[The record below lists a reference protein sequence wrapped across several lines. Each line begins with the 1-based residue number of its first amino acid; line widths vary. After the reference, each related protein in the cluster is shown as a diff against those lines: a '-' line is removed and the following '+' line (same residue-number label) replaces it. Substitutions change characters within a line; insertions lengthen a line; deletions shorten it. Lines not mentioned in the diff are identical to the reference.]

1 MITEADIRFPDIPF
15 RKTAV
20 LVIIGLA
27 LYLAFLYFLG
37 FNNVQDV
44 LLHTNYGY
52 MALAILVSLVGNLFH
67 AAGWWTLLKGMKYR
81 ISLLKA
87 YLIYLSSTFFVNLI
101 PTAAISGEIAKVFF
115 IQKST
120 PDTRFDKT
128 IAAGLMSRILEIF
141 PTAIGVVAGVIYLA
155 LFYSVPQWALV
166 FCFIIAG
173 LFALLAVGVLVVL
186 LDNGLL
192 IRLAS
197 GGFRLLGR
205 IFKKKDFSAM
215 SDNLILVIKQ
225 FDESLRSLTRRPKLI
240 AAALLLIFIAWCFD
254 MTVAYIAFLAVGYP
268 VPVFFVITV
277 FSVMVIL
284 QLLPTFLPGG
294 LGFIDIL
301 MNVFYRAMG
310 VPKGAADGATIMAR
324 FVTLWFLTALGGV
337 ITVYLMKA
345 YGKTAENN
353 QKEA

>member
-1 MITEADIRFPDIPF
+1 MITEADIKFPDIPF

-20 LVIIGLA
+20 LVVIGLA

-37 FNNVQDV
+37 LGNVQDV
-44 LLHTNYGY
+44 LLHTNYRY
-52 MALAILVSLVGNLFH
+52 MALAILVSLMGNLFH

-81 ISLLKA
+81 ISLFKA

-101 PTAAISGEIAKVFF
+101 PTAAISGEVAKVYF

-141 PTAIGVVAGVIYLA
+141 PTAIGVVVGVIYLA
-155 LFYSVPQWALV
+155 LFYSVPQWALA

-173 LFALLAVGVLVVL
+173 LFALLALGVLVVL
-186 LDNGLL
+186 LDNKLL

-205 IFKKKDFSAM
+205 IFKKKDFTAM

-254 MTVAYIAFLAVGYP
+254 MTVAYIAFLAVGYQ
-268 VPVFFVITV
+268 VSVFFVITV

-301 MNVFYRAMG
+301 MNIFYRAMG
-310 VPKGAADGATIMAR
+310 VPQEAAAGATIMAR

-345 YGKTAENN
+345 YGKTAENS